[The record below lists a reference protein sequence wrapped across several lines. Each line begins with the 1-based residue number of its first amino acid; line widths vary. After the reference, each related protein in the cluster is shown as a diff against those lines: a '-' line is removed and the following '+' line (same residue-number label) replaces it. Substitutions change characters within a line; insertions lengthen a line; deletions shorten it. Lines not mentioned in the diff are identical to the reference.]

1 MSEDS
6 LLKFPCDLPIKIFG
20 RNVDGFRATV
30 VDIVSSHCEEPAES
44 YIRERLSRDNGY
56 TSLTI
61 TIQAQSREQVDA
73 LYQELSDSDDI
84 MMVL

>member
-1 MSEDS
+1 MSEES
-6 LLKFPCDLPIKIFG
+6 LLEFPCDLPIKIFG

-30 VDIVSSHCEEPAES
+30 VNIVSSYFDEPTNDD
-44 YIRERLSRDNGY
+44 IRERLSRDNGY

-61 TIQAQSREQVDA
+61 TIRAQTREQVDA
-73 LYQELSDSDDI
+73 LYQELSKSDDI

>member
-30 VDIVSSHCEEPAES
+30 VDIISSHCEELAEN

-73 LYQELSDSDDI
+73 LYQELSDNDDI

>member
-1 MSEDS
+1 MSEES
-6 LLKFPCDLPIKIFG
+6 LLEYPCDLPIKIFG

-30 VDIVSSHCEEPAES
+30 VGIVSSHFEQPAADD
-44 YIRERLSRDNGY
+44 IRERLSRNNGY

-61 TIQAQSREQVDA
+61 TIRAQTREQVDA
-73 LYQELSDSDDI
+73 LYRDLSDSDDI

>member
-1 MSEDS
+1 MSEES
-6 LLKFPCDLPIKIFG
+6 LLEFPCDLPIKIFG

-30 VDIVSSHCEEPAES
+30 VNIVSAHFDAPVDDD
-44 YIRERLSRDNGY
+44 IRERLSRDNGY

-61 TIQAQSREQVDA
+61 TIRAQTREQVDA
-73 LYQELSDSDDI
+73 LYRELSGSDDI

>member
-1 MSEDS
+1 MSEES
-6 LLKFPCDLPIKIFG
+6 LLEFPCDLPIKVLG

-30 VDIVSSHCEEPAES
+30 VDIFSAHFEEPADDD
-44 YIRERLSRDNGY
+44 IRERLSRDSGY

-61 TIQAQSREQVDA
+61 TIRAQTREQVDA
-73 LYQELSDSDDI
+73 LYRELSDSNDI

>member
-1 MSEDS
+1 MSEES
-6 LLKFPCDLPIKIFG
+6 LLEFPCDIPIKVLG

-30 VDIVSSHCEEPAES
+30 VDIVSLHFEEPADDD
-44 YIRERLSRDNGY
+44 IRERLSRDNGY

-61 TIQAQSREQVDA
+61 TIRAKTREQVDA
-73 LYQELSDSDDI
+73 LYRELSDSDDI